1 MKTPLKLIVLV
12 GGLALAASLPSYA
25 QSDTSAPSPKGER
38 GPGGPGRR
46 GPEMMFEQL
55 GLSADQKAK
64 LEPIL
69 KSQREQMQ
77 ALRQDQSLSDDD
89 RRAKARAVR
98 EGFAPQINAILTPDQ
113 QKKFAE
119 MRARGP
125 QGGPPPGE
133 GRRRGRGGQGSE
145 GGEGGEPPPPPQ

>member
-12 GGLALAASLPSYA
+12 GGLALAAALPSYA
-25 QSDTSAPSPKGER
+25 QSDNSTPPPKGER
-38 GPGGPGRR
+38 GPGGPGGPGRR

-55 GLSADQKAK
+55 GLSADQKAR

-69 KSQREQMQ
+69 KSQREQMM
-77 ALRQDQSLSDDD
+77 ALRQDKSLSEED
-89 RRAKARAVR
+89 RRAKARALR
-98 EGFAPQINAILTPDQ
+98 ESFTPQIDAVLTPEQ

-133 GRRRGRGGQGSE
+133 GRRRGRGGE
-145 GGEGGEPPPPPQ
+145 GHEGGEPPPPPQ